1 MGFSCNIGIYLPNKV
16 MMIKQSIEQVPAM
29 IAVFDV
35 CGVIVQVW
43 QIEV

>member
-1 MGFSCNIGIYLPNKV
+1 

-29 IAVFDV
+29 IAVSDV
-35 CGVIVQVW
+35 CGLIDRVS

>member
-1 MGFSCNIGIYLPNKV
+1 V
-16 MMIKQSIEQVPAM
+16 MIIKQSIEQVPAM

-35 CGVIVQVW
+35 CGLIVRVW